1 MPSPTAKPASVLKT
15 DPPKGGGGGP
25 AGEGIRSLE
34 TSGVFRAV
42 NFELYAKPNKWIMG
56 FGIVAI
62 TGCLGYLAWMKSQH
76 KAQGLYTAMDD
87 NDQLYLTKKRNKWD

>member
-1 MPSPTAKPASVLKT
+1 MSSPSTKPDSVLKT
-15 DPPKGGGGGP
+15 DPPKGGGGT

-56 FGIVAI
+56 FGLIAI
-62 TGCLGYLAWMKSQH
+62 TG
-76 KAQGLYTAMDD
+76 
-87 NDQLYLTKKRNKWD
+87 

>member
-1 MPSPTAKPASVLKT
+1 MPSPTAKPDSVLKT

-62 TGCLGYLAWMKSQH
+62 TGYVLTMNYLISDTCFLGVLGTWH
-76 KAQGLYTAMDD
+76 G
-87 NDQLYLTKKRNKWD
+87 